1 MFNILKLF
9 YIKDILKKK
18 VELLHNKLKD
28 LHLKKRSLQYL
39 LLKKRK
45 KENEFTV
52 FLFIMTFILIIL
64 KKNINPF

>member
-18 VELLHNKLKD
+18 VEFLHNKLKD
-28 LHLKKRSLQYL
+28 LQLKKRSLQYL

-64 KKNINPF
+64 KKNLNPF